1 MYRIITSIITML
13 ISVCLYAQ
21 YIPGVKQI
29 EIVSEIQDSMVLL
42 NKPDVDKINKTYF
55 EKNKLDS
62 LNFYNESLI
71 YLLEN
76 KVSLLDSIN
85 LEKDKII
92 RNHLSIQNK
101 LNEELEWT
109 NEYYEKQLRKENN
122 KKIWWQ
128 TATAA
133 GVVGII
139 LALIFK

>member
-1 MYRIITSIITML
+1 ML

-76 KVSLLDSIN
+76 KVSLLVSIN

>member
-1 MYRIITSIITML
+1 ML